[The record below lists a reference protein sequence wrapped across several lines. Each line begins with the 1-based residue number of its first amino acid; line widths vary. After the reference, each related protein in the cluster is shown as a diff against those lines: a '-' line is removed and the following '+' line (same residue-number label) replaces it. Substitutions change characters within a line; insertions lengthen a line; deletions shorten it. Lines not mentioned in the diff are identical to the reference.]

1 MVEGILSHTGPT
13 KVFTTTVMA
22 SIAGLAVKGSGVAAA
37 GVYGVLS
44 STGTSTV
51 LTGLTAKAVAVAAAL
66 AIGVGAV
73 SVYWPSRNQSSSM
86 DPAPA
91 ESAFLKQQIEP
102 NVDEGVASGEL
113 SENSRPLGRIEAP
126 RDESIPN
133 AEAPRA
139 APPPPPKM
147 AREEPSAPRVTKKP
161 SVAYEFHA
169 RGVLSGV

>member
-1 MVEGILSHTGPT
+1 MLKGQVAAMVEGILSHTGPT

-51 LTGLTAKAVAVAAAL
+51 LTGLTAKAV
-66 AIGVGAV
+66 
-73 SVYWPSRNQSSSM
+73 SVYWHSRNQSSST

-102 NVDEGVASGEL
+102 NVDERVASGEL

-147 AREEPSAPRVTKKP
+147 AREEPSSHRVTRKP